1 MTPAEAIAAVSA
13 AQVLLP
19 PQSYE
24 ATPAPTASMH
34 EGLWYVSERNGEDM
48 PTDDCVW
55 IVFADGFVARGIPVG
70 NPINPPT
77 QPDDLRRR
85 RKDLND
91 PEAPWNQDTVSH
103 ADAESEVAKSPLTL
117 YPYRGDWF
125 TQEEFADWVSGGL
138 SLYQAVEVR
147 LAIATEFTNGTHR
160 WTKDQLHQC
169 VFPRDPVA
177 DRGFGDWL
185 ASALEAGELQTVEFL
200 QYIAEG
206 YGDGDE
212 DGKAN
217 GVVMER
223 RIVDASRPIGRNPQ

>member
-13 AQVLLP
+13 AQGLLP
-19 PQSYE
+19 PQSYA
-24 ATPAPTASMH
+24 ATAAPTASMH

-48 PTDDCVW
+48 PIDDCVW

-103 ADAESEVAKSPLTL
+103 EEAESEVAASPLAL
-117 YPYRGDWF
+117 YEYRGEWW
-125 TQEEFADWVSGGL
+125 TYEEFSEWVSSDVGL
-138 SLYQAVEVR
+138 CEAVEVHPT
-147 LAIATEFTNGTHR
+147 IVTEFTDGTHR

-177 DRGFGDWL
+177 GRGFEDWL

-206 YGDGDE
+206 YGDEDE
-212 DGKAN
+212 EPN

-223 RIVDASRPIGRNPQ
+223 RIVDVSRPIGRNPQ